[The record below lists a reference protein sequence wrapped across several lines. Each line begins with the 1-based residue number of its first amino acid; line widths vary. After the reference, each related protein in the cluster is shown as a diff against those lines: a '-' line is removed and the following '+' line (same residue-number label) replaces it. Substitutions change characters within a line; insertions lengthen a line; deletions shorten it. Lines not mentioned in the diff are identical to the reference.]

1 MFILDTNV
9 ISEAM
14 RPTPATQVLAWV
26 DAQPARDLFITTI
39 AQAEILFGLAL
50 LPAGR
55 RKDALAAPARHLLGA
70 VFVRRT
76 FGFDLDAA
84 VAYAAL
90 AAAARN
96 AGRVIAPFDL
106 QIAAIALSRRMAV
119 VTRNIRDFA
128 DLGLTLVDPWTA
140 PTAA

>member
-9 ISEAM
+9 IAELM
-14 RPTPATQVLAWV
+14 RPTPAPQVLAWV

-39 AQAEILFGLAL
+39 PQAEILSGLAL

-55 RKDALAAPARHLLGA
+55 RRDALAAPARHLPGA
-70 VFVRRT
+70 VFVHRT
-76 FGFDLDAA
+76 FGFDHDAA
-84 VAYAAL
+84 VACAAL

-106 QIAAIALSRRMAV
+106 QIAAIARSRRMAV

-128 DLGLTLVDPWTA
+128 NLGLTLVDPWTA
-140 PTAA
+140 PATA

>member
-9 ISEAM
+9 ISELM
-14 RPTPATQVLAWV
+14 RPAPAPQVLAWV

-55 RKDALAAPARHLLGA
+55 RKDALAAPAKHLLGA
-70 VFVRRT
+70 VFVHRT
-76 FGFDLDAA
+76 LGFDQEAA

-90 AAAARN
+90 AAASRN
-96 AGRVIAPFDL
+96 AGRTIAPFDL

-119 VTRNIRDFA
+119 VTRNTRDFA

-140 PTAA
+140 PATA